1 MATSS
6 SPPPLPFIARY
17 AHPTRFQRVGRINAD
32 SLADAQAIAEAS
44 VAGTLWT
51 VVSVKPYTG

>member
-1 MATSS
+1 MATPP
-6 SPPPLPFIARY
+6 SPPPLPFIVQY
-17 AHPTRFQRVGRINAD
+17 AHPIRYQRTGRINAD
-32 SLADAQAIAEAS
+32 SLTHAQAIAEAS